1 MTRIISTR
9 GIRANLPQ
17 FALLVGINALVGALV
32 GQERSLIPLL
42 AKGEFGLA
50 SGLATSLFL
59 VTFGLAKAPSNL
71 IAGLL
76 AERFGPRRVL
86 VAGWLVGL
94 PVPLLLIWAPSWGW
108 VIAAN
113 LFLGVNQGLTWSTTV
128 LMKIQLAGDHERGRA
143 VGLNEFAGYA
153 AVGLSALGSG
163 LLADRFGLRPEPFV
177 LGLVVVI
184 GGALL
189 SSFVARDTHTVIN
202 LKPHLQLRSLF
213 QNRLLKTCARTGLVN
228 NANDAFAWALLPL
241 LLTKAD
247 LSTPQI
253 AAVAA
258 TYPIVWGV
266 LQLFTGPLSDR
277 VGRRAPIG
285 TGMLLQAAALTTFS
299 LSQQLAPALMASA
312 VLGIGTALAYPSL
325 IAAAADI
332 ATEQSRPSS
341 VGFFRMWRDAGYVIG
356 ALVFGSVADLWGLPA
371 AAAAAALVTAA
382 AGLDSSLNLREKH
395 SSERLIAPTMSS

>member
-1 MTRIISTR
+1 MTKTLER

-17 FALLVGINALVGALV
+17 FTLLIGINALVGALV

-42 AKGEFGLA
+42 AEGEFGLS

-71 IAGLL
+71 VAGLL
-76 AERFGPRRVL
+76 AERFGPRHVL
-86 VAGWLVGL
+86 IVGWLVGF
-94 PVPLLLIWAPSWGW
+94 PVPLLLMWAPSWAW

-113 LFLGVNQGLTWSTTV
+113 LLLGINQGLTWSTTV
-128 LMKIQLAGDHERGRA
+128 LMKVQLAGDHERGRA

-153 AVGLSALGSG
+153 AVGLSAFASG
-163 LLADRFGLRPEPFV
+163 LLAERLGIRPEPFV
-177 LGLVVVI
+177 LGLFIVF

-189 SSFVARDTHTVIN
+189 SSLVVRDTHTVVH
-202 LKPHLQLRSLF
+202 LRSHLQVRPLF
-213 QNRLLKTCARTGLVN
+213 RDRLLRTCARTGLVN
-228 NANDAFAWALLPL
+228 NTNDAFAWALLPL
-241 LLTKAD
+241 FLTKAD
-247 LSTPQI
+247 FSTAEI

-285 TGMLLQAAALTTFS
+285 AGMLLQAAGLAGFTFT
-299 LSQQLAPALMASA
+299 QQIGPALVSAA
-312 VLGIGTALAYPSL
+312 VLGIGTALAYPAL
-325 IAAAADI
+325 IAAAADL
-332 ATEQSRPSS
+332 APEHRRPSAI
-341 VGFFRMWRDAGYVIG
+341 GFFRMWRDAGYVIG
-356 ALVFGSVADLWGLPA
+356 ALVFGSVADLWSLQA
-371 AAAAAALVTAA
+371 AAAAAAIITAISGVDA
-382 AGLDSSLNLREKH
+382 IVNLRERH